1 MSPFPNRKSPGS
13 RGEAGSA
20 YILVLLVL
28 MVLTL
33 LGLFLALI
41 TQSEVEV
48 GANERTINRVFYS
61 AEAGVTASVAGFLYG
76 NSREARTFTLMDPGS
91 TVVGTRVDVAPMN
104 QINYGPCNLC
114 EVNQNSQYVNVTQE
128 VSATATRFGKDSDGN
143 EVVLA
148 RKELELMV
156 GIQPLQLNN
165 PVDTFDGEKRP

>member
-1 MSPFPNRKSPGS
+1 MSTFPNRKLPGS
-13 RGEAGSA
+13 RREAGSA
-20 YILVLLVL
+20 YILVLVVL
-28 MVLTL
+28 LVLTL
-33 LGLFLALI
+33 LALFLALI

-76 NSREARTFTLMDPGS
+76 NSQEGHEFTYMDPGS
-91 TVVGTRVDVAPMN
+91 TVFGTHVAVAPMN

-128 VSATATRFGKDSDGN
+128 VSAMATRFGKDANGN
-143 EVVLA
+143 EKVLA
-148 RKELELMV
+148 RKQLELMV
-156 GIQPLQLNN
+156 GIQPLQLTN

>member
-1 MSPFPNRKSPGS
+1 MSPFPNRQTPGS
-13 RGEAGSA
+13 RSEAGSA

-28 MVLTL
+28 LVLTL

-61 AEAGVTASVAGFLYG
+61 AEAGVTASVAAFLYDD
-76 NSREARTFTLMDPGS
+76 SRAAQSFTLMDPAS
-91 TVVGTRVDVAPMN
+91 TVLGTRVEVAPMN

-128 VSATATRFGKDSDGN
+128 VRATAIRFGEDSAGN
-143 EVVLA
+143 ETVLA

-156 GIQPLQLNN
+156 GLQPLQLNN